1 MKTIRT
7 LIASFSVLLL
17 VAAPG
22 RAAAQEAPQR
32 FLDALREN
40 GYGDMAVEYL
50 KLLEKRPDLPAD
62 LRDVW
67 DLEMSK
73 ALRAAASDAFDA
85 KEYEQLMDESEKALA
100 RFIKEKPD
108 HPEAVTAM
116 AAWGDFLVKR
126 ALESI
131 RAAKALEGKEK
142 DKEKRAEYL
151 AQARTTLAEAREK
164 FQQALEKFRDRLRSL
179 PPAPKVTTKTP
190 ARDRTDPAAEAREQA
205 IANIREAIFQ
215 TALVDYY
222 LAQTFDDP
230 ASAER
235 TAAVKKAA
243 KAFNDIYQGNRG
255 NVTGLYAHMWEGKCC
270 DESGDYQQ
278 ALDIYEEVLAI
289 APEPGEKGPA
299 TGLEPIFTQVEH
311 FRLMILA
318 KQKPK
323 EFLGEA
329 VAWLQYYRRLEQSD
343 GYQGIALEYVK
354 ALLDRAEK
362 GPSAEKNKRMAEILQ
377 ILSRCSRVR
386 SQHQQ
391 EFILLKRELLKK
403 RGGDENAE
411 AATFDEAVTLGDD
424 AAGES
429 KWDKALDFYNRA
441 IELAEKVKMKDPA
454 RIGAVREAIGR
465 VQYMM
470 ALDLF
475 NKGKLS
481 ECIESVRKIVLD
493 DDGTVRKDSAAAA
506 RASALGVTAAL
517 NLYVAVS
524 ADQKQGADKKQ
535 AALERLIKVA
545 EFTERNW
552 PDRPE
557 ADDARI
563 ARAQAYLV
571 VGDVPKAIEIFDRV
585 NPRSERYPTAMYM
598 AGQNYWRLYVTEKMK
613 NEKKR
618 DQVRM
623 TSDRG
628 RAIECLSAALEIIR
642 KQVEPNKPLPK
653 YFLEAQLLL
662 AEIRAEGNELKEAAE
677 LYQPLV
683 DIVQA
688 EKQESLD
695 ATTMRIFLGAVRAY
709 TGLNDVDNA
718 GKVGTKLIELGPD
731 SPQVNGALIEF
742 AMLLNMEKK
751 KADARVTDLD
761 STTNYGELAEAQKR
775 LKSIQE
781 LLGKMLAKLAQRQK
795 MSAAGMVFIGDTL
808 ASIDMTAEASEQ
820 YQNILKRI
828 ETDEEFKKA
837 AKGAVTRVRAQLIG
851 VLRKEGKF
859 DAAVTQVDQLIKD
872 NPNALEP
879 LMEKGRI
886 LEAWAEKNPAK
897 FEEAVAHWAKLRQ
910 RLQPMKKKPDE
921 YYDVMYNVAAC
932 LMREAEK
939 SKEPAVKLDRAKK
952 AEQVLK
958 SPLILSPTLGGRPD
972 TVARYNALIK
982 KAIVMQGRSP
992 DKKVDKKSDG
1002 KKP

>member
-7 LIASFSVLLL
+7 LIASFAALLL
-17 VAAPG
+17 VAVPG
-22 RAAAQEAPQR
+22 RTAAQESPQR
-32 FLDALREN
+32 FLDALQEN

-85 KEYEQLMDESEKALA
+85 REYEQLMDESQKALA
-100 RFIKEKPD
+100 KFIKEKPD

-131 RAAKALEGKEK
+131 RAAKALEDKEK
-142 DKEKRAEYL
+142 DKEKRAELL
-151 AQARTTLAEAREK
+151 AEARTTLAEAREK
-164 FQQALEKFRDRLRSL
+164 FQQALEKFREQLRLL

-190 ARDRTDPAAEAREQA
+190 ARDRTDPAAKAREKA
-205 IANIREAIFQ
+205 SMNIREAIFQ

-222 LAQTFDDP
+222 LAQTFIDP

-235 TAAVKKAA
+235 TAAVKKSA
-243 KAFNDIYQGNRG
+243 KAFNEIFQANRG
-255 NVTGLYAHMWEGKCC
+255 NVTGVYAHMWEGKCC
-270 DESGDYQQ
+270 EESGDYQQ
-278 ALDIYEEVLAI
+278 ALDIYDEVLA
-289 APEPGEKGPA
+289 AEKDPGEKGA
-299 TGLEPIFTQVEH
+299 STGLEPLFTQVEH
-311 FRLMILA
+311 FRLLILA
-318 KQKPK
+318 KQKQKQK
-323 EFLGEA
+323 EFLDEA
-329 VAWLQYYRRLEQSD
+329 VAWLRDYRRLEQTD

-354 ALLDRAEK
+354 VLLERAEK
-362 GPSAEKNKRMAEILQ
+362 GSSAEKSKRMTEVLQ
-377 ILSRCSRVR
+377 ILTRCSKVR

-411 AATFDEAVTLGDD
+411 AATFDEAVALGDEALRD
-424 AAGES
+424 S
-429 KWDKALDFYNRA
+429 KWDKALDAYNRA

-465 VQYMM
+465 VQYAM

-475 NKGKLS
+475 NKGKLG
-481 ECIESVRKIVLD
+481 ECIELVGKIARD

-506 RASALGVTAAL
+506 KASALGVTAAL
-517 NLYVAVS
+517 NLYVTATEE
-524 ADQKQGADKKQ
+524 DKKQ

-545 EFTERNW
+545 EFTEKNW

-563 ARAQAYLV
+563 NRAQAYLV
-571 VGDVPKAIEIFDRV
+571 VDSVQNVRKAIEIFERV

-613 NEKKR
+613 DEKKR
-618 DQVRM
+618 NRDRM
-623 TSDRG
+623 TSDRAK
-628 RAIECLSAALEIIR
+628 AIECLTAALAIIR
-642 KQVEPNKPLPK
+642 KQVEPNKPLPR
-653 YFLEAQLLL
+653 YYLETQLLL

-683 DIVQA
+683 DVIEA
-688 EKQESLD
+688 EKQQSLD

-709 TGLNDVDNA
+709 TGLNDLDNA

-742 AMLLNMEKK
+742 AKLLNVEKK
-751 KADARVTDLD
+751 KADARVTDLES
-761 STTNYGELAEAQKR
+761 STNFGELAEAQKR

-808 ASIDMTAEASEQ
+808 ASLDMTAEASEQ

-828 ETDEEFKKA
+828 ETDEEFKIA

-886 LEAWAEKNPAK
+886 LEAWAEKDPAK
-897 FEEAVAHWAKLRQ
+897 FEEAVAHWAMLRQ
-910 RLQPMKKKPDE
+910 RLQRMNKKPDE

-939 SKEPAVKLDRAKK
+939 SKDPAVKLDRAKK

-958 SPLILSPTLGGRPD
+958 SPLILSPTLGNRPD
-972 TVARYNALIK
+972 AVARFNALIK
-982 KAIVMQGRSP
+982 KAIIMQGRSP
-992 DKKVDKKSDG
+992 DKKSDG